1 MSAANKDFVL
11 ATPVKGL
18 MGGRLRV
25 IYQQH
30 MRLGRLKR
38 SFTHP
43 LRLNLVDA

>member
-1 MSAANKDFVL
+1 MSAANNDFAL

-18 MGGRLRV
+18 MGSRLRI

-30 MRLGRLKR
+30 MRLGRLKQ
-38 SFTHP
+38 SFIHP